1 MTLEELEIVVKANVE
16 QATKELDN
24 LKTQIGELDGKEL
37 QANFQKIDQASQQVS
52 KSTSETSDSLKALIP
67 VLTKSA
73 GGSAKMGTAMKGLAG
88 ASSVALPVILA
99 IGVGVAGAVVEFK
112 ILTSLIKAVFNPI
125 IKVATKLLTTFANVI
140 KTQVIQAL
148 NTLNSKMYDGLDNLV
163 QVSKELNTALSS
175 LKSSL
180 TETGNALATAVAPVI
195 QAVIP
200 LMNNL
205 LSVVTNLAN
214 GLAQIT
220 ASLFGNV
227 TTFKKAKKVNE
238 DYAKSVAGTTKA
250 NKGMLASFDELNVI
264 GQDNGGG
271 GVLPQDMFEDV
282 EIDSKILEFTNKLK
296 ELWNTDNI
304 EGLENFGKEIGEK
317 VNKQLD
323 ELPAYEWAKSIGEK
337 INKALALVNGFLST
351 NPRQNIRQ
359 KTCRHN
365 TWFYRWLNASTSRQV
380 YC

>member
-16 QATKELDN
+16 QATKQLEE
-24 LKTQIGELDGKEL
+24 LKTKMGDISTKDVQG
-37 QANFQKIDQASQQVS
+37 NFEKIDKASQDVS
-52 KSTSETSDSLKALIP
+52 KSTQDTSDSLKTLIP
-67 VLTKSA
+67 LLTKSA
-73 GGSAKMGTAMKGLAG
+73 GGSASMGTAMKGLAG

-99 IGVGVAGAVVEFK
+99 IGVGIGEMVLEFK

-148 NTLNSKMYDGLDNLV
+148 NMLKSKMYDGLDNLV
-163 QVSKELNTALSS
+163 QVSNELNEALSS

-180 TETGNALATAVAPVI
+180 TQTGNALATVVAPVI

-200 LMNNL
+200 LMTNL

-220 ASLFGNV
+220 ASLFGNA

-238 DYAKSVAGTTKA
+238 DYAKSLKGTGKA
-250 NKGMLASFDELNVI
+250 VKGVLASFDELNVI
-264 GQDNGGG
+264 GQDNGGSG
-271 GVLPQDMFEDV
+271 TPVTDMFEDV

-296 ELWNTDNI
+296 ELWNANDI
-304 EGLENFGKEIGEK
+304 AGLENFGAEIGK
-317 VNKQLD
+317 KINQQLD
-323 ELPAYEWAKSIGEK
+323 ELPAYEWAKGIGEK
-337 INKALALVNGFLST
+337 INKALALANGFLST
-351 NPRQNIRQ
+351 NPRPNIRQ
-359 KTCRHN
+359 KIGRYYTRFN
-365 TWFYRWLNASTSRQV
+365 RWLNTATSR
-380 YC
+380 